1 MEIVIDSP
9 ELKIMCLEL
18 GQWQT
23 NAYIVI
29 DPPTWKSVLIDVPAG
44 APSILKAL
52 KGTTL
57 EWMLLTHS
65 HQDHIGGL
73 KAIRNKTTAPLAV
86 HPADNAEWL
95 EVRPEKELHEGETL
109 KVGNL
114 KIYVLHTP
122 GHTPGSLC
130 FKIGKYLV
138 AGDTL
143 FPGGPGHTSSPEDF
157 QQILKSISV
166 KLLTLPD
173 DTRVFPGHGASTTIK
188 QARKEYSAFAARSH
202 SPDVSGD
209 VTWEM

>member
-1 MEIVIDSP
+1 MEIIVDTP
-9 ELKIMCLEL
+9 ELKIIRLEL

-29 DPPTWKSVLIDVPAG
+29 DPVTCQSVLIDAPAG

-52 KGTTL
+52 KGTYL

-73 KAIRNKTTAPLAV
+73 KAMRNKTAAPLAV

-95 EVRPEKELHEGETL
+95 EVRPERGLNDRETL
-109 KVGNL
+109 EVGNL
-114 KIYVLHTP
+114 RIEILHTP

-130 FKIGKYLV
+130 FKIGKYLL

-157 QQILKSISV
+157 QQILTSISV
-166 KLLTLPD
+166 KLLTLPA
-173 DTRVFPGHGASTTIK
+173 DTRVFPGHGSSTTIR
-188 QARKEYSAFAARSH
+188 QALKEYSAFAARFH
-202 SPDVSGD
+202 SPDLSGD